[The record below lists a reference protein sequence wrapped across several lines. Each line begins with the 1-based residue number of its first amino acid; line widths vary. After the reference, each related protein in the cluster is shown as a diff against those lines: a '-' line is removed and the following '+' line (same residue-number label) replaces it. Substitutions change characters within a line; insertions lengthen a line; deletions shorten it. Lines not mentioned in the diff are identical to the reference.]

1 MQLVVEIEIECP
13 YCFEVFPSVVDT
25 SEGDYE
31 TVEDCSVCCRP
42 IALTVR
48 CRPGRVDEVRS
59 DAA

>member
-1 MQLVVEIEIECP
+1 MQLLVDVEIECP
-13 YCFEVFPSVVDT
+13 YCFEMFSSVVDT

-48 CRPGRVDEVRS
+48 CRPGRVDSVES
-59 DAA
+59 AAG